1 MSSDAFMHAC
11 THLKVHAEMG
21 VGERFMQR
29 WGWGKGSCRDGGGGK
44 VHAEMGVGERF
55 MQRWGW
61 GKCACRFHVS
71 ITNTSENTG
80 AESYNKAGFK

>member
-44 VHAEMGVGERF
+44 VHAEMGVGEMC
-55 MQRWGW
+55 MQVSCEHHQYFR
-61 GKCACRFHVS
+61 KHRCR
-71 ITNTSENTG
+71 IL
-80 AESYNKAGFK
+80 